1 MSKAVKGM
9 TKKGTARRRRPT
21 FSDEEKVFIFESIDE
36 AKSKGLEVK
45 TIMEDLADTLGASV
59 SMVKNAYYHRNNR
72 KVLDNKPDP
81 VESQLSLNEV
91 EDDEIAE
98 VETEEEVDD
107 APVAE
112 KPPERVRQTVDV
124 NLYDLVNAQSKV
136 LLDRI
141 EDLIAERDKYK
152 RLYEAEKVEKS
163 RLKEKLFEHFMK

>member
-1 MSKAVKGM
+1 MSKGV
-9 TKKGTARRRRPT
+9 TKRGSDRLRRPS

-36 AKSKGLEVK
+36 AKSRGLEVK
-45 TIMEDLADTLGASV
+45 TVMEDLADTLGASV
-59 SMVKNAYYHRNNR
+59 SMVKNAFYHKANR
-72 KVLDNKPDP
+72 KVLDKKPDP
-81 VESQLSLNEV
+81 VESQLSINEV
-91 EDDEIAE
+91 EDDEIKE
-98 VETEEEVDD
+98 VEVKEEVND

-112 KPPERVRQTVDV
+112 KPPERVRQIVDV

-141 EDLIAERDKYK
+141 ENLIAERDEYK